1 MINVLIVEDEPDLL
15 RRFSDAVASNS
26 SLKICGAVG
35 SVAEAKAA
43 IDQQSPDVVLTDL
56 GLPDG
61 SGIEV
66 IRYAVQANSAC
77 DVLVVTMFGDDGNV
91 LDSIAA
97 GAAGYLIKDAMTSDL
112 VDSILEVRK
121 GGSPISPAIA
131 RKVLQRFKVSIKPV
145 AVEVE
150 NGNSQ
155 LPDSPLSK
163 RETEILRLVATVR
176 EADTVARISG
186 DEFVV
191 MLENLG
197 TDPIEAV
204 NKTRFI
210 AEKIL
215 ESLGEP
221 YALGT
226 VQCTNTVSIG
236 ATLMN
241 ESHQSFDDLCPS
253 ADAAMYEAKKAG
265 RNTFRMSTP
274 TMQEGLF

>member
-66 IRYAVQANSAC
+66 IRYAIQANSAC

-145 AVEVE
+145 AVEVK

-163 RETEILRLVATVR
+163 RETEILRLVAKGLNFKEIGDILSLSSHTV
-176 EADTVARISG
+176 TTHVKHI
-186 DEFVV
+186 
-191 MLENLG
+191 
-197 TDPIEAV
+197 
-204 NKTRFI
+204 
-210 AEKIL
+210 
-215 ESLGEP
+215 
-221 YALGT
+221 
-226 VQCTNTVSIG
+226 
-236 ATLMN
+236 
-241 ESHQSFDDLCPS
+241 
-253 ADAAMYEAKKAG
+253 
-265 RNTFRMSTP
+265 
-274 TMQEGLF
+274 